1 MGEKIL
7 EGTWEEIARR
17 GPELAGRRVRVTI
30 LEEPQPIPL
39 DIALAPLIE
48 DAERLARPDAS
59 EPPAADWGEAVEE
72 KFRRQGF
79 DR

>member
-7 EGTWEEIARR
+7 EGTWEEIARL

-30 LEEPQPIPL
+30 LEEPTPVPL
-39 DIALAPLIE
+39 DLALAPLIAS
-48 DAERLARPDAS
+48 AERLARPDAP
-59 EPPAADWGEAVEE
+59 EPAADWGEGVEE

-79 DR
+79 DL